1 MIRAVAIVSLLG
13 LLVLVLWLPSA
24 HPPERF
30 LAQLRLEHAATASYW
45 GEHSAARMLARALT
59 MQDTA
64 RDAAPLPSPASAPS
78 ASAVDSAVA
87 HEMASVNRRLFDNL
101 YFRSIDALLLLAMF
115 RLALLI
121 EWLPWLLAFT
131 AAALVDGYI
140 VRAVKAKE
148 FRQHDPEVFALAV
161 CGAIIIGCG
170 AVVAFVVPTTLHPLL
185 LPLMPLWVSL
195 LFGLA
200 VASFHLRGYQ

>member
-30 LAQLRLEHAATASYW
+30 LAQLRSEHAATTAYW
-45 GEHSAARMLARALT
+45 GNDSSARMLARALT

-64 RDAAPLPSPASAPS
+64 RNAAPHPSPASAPS
-78 ASAVDSAVA
+78 VSSVDSAVA
-87 HEMASVNRRLFDNL
+87 HEMASVNRRLFDNA
-101 YFRSIDALLLLAMF
+101 YFRAIDALLLLAMF
-115 RLALLI
+115 RLALLV

-131 AAALVDGYI
+131 AAVLVDGYI

-148 FRQHDPEVFALAV
+148 FRHHDPEVFALAISGVIVVV
-161 CGAIIIGCG
+161 CG
-170 AVVAFVVPTTLHPLL
+170 VMLAFAAPITLHPLL
-185 LPLMPLWVSL
+185 LPLVPLAVSL

-200 VASFHLRGYQ
+200 LASFHRRA